1 MKRLNLSAGL
11 FCTALT
17 ILLFASLSSA
27 PMQAQER
34 GFVHPGG
41 LYTQEDFD
49 RVKAQIAE
57 KNQTVLKAWNML
69 KTAEYAQSSVQTNP
83 VETIVRGGS
92 GENYMN
98 AARGAAMAF
107 QNALRWKL
115 GGSAANA
122 RAAVRILM
130 AWANKTTAISG
141 NSDQCLAVGLYGYQF
156 AQAAEI
162 MRDYEGWSQESFE
175 KFRQWMLGL
184 WYPKAIQFLRQ
195 RNGTWENSGK
205 WWKAPGHYWSNWGLC
220 NALCVMSIG
229 ILADDVEIYNQ
240 GASFIKY
247 DQTGNYAEPPVMHD
261 VTGHDGFSGKAI
273 WNDGL
278 TEFWGNLIVT
288 TAESALETG
297 AYGQLGQMNESGR
310 DTGHSAMALG
320 LAVDIAKIAYNQG
333 DDLFAYMD
341 HRLAAGIE
349 YVAAQT
355 QSVAGLPWTPYLY
368 ISSGYAYSD
377 GRAWLMTEPALGAQ
391 MRPYWGT
398 VIGMYEGVK
407 GVAMPFS
414 ETAYSQMGTDE
425 GGKGS
430 TSGGYDHLGYSVLM
444 NTREP
449 QLCPPDKVPT
459 ELTGQMEYSGGLTA
473 ALIPSIANEK
483 KRGLV
488 TSKTTCHNELGALV
502 NTYTTTKSAVL
513 PAGKTVRLIPQLP
526 EGEEDTGQWLWNT
539 GETTREIT
547 VGTGW
552 SYVYRVTYTNAQG
565 IRSRLAFFIAT
576 TDEEEPVGIRTIGH
590 EAVKGKRAAETG
602 SMQDAVYDL
611 QGRRIARSLADAVH
625 AGKHRLLVVGG
636 RKVAL

>member
-1 MKRLNLSAGL
+1 M
-11 FCTALT
+11 T
-17 ILLFASLSSA
+17 FASL
-27 PMQAQER
+27 
-34 GFVHPGG
+34 
-41 LYTQEDFD
+41 
-49 RVKAQIAE
+49 
-57 KNQTVLKAWNML
+57 
-69 KTAEYAQSSVQTNP
+69 
-83 VETIVRGGS
+83 
-92 GENYMN
+92 
-98 AARGAAMAF
+98 
-107 QNALRWKL
+107 
-115 GGSAANA
+115 
-122 RAAVRILM
+122 
-130 AWANKTTAISG
+130 
-141 NSDQCLAVGLYGYQF
+141 
-156 AQAAEI
+156 
-162 MRDYEGWSQESFE
+162 
-175 KFRQWMLGL
+175 
-184 WYPKAIQFLRQ
+184 
-195 RNGTWENSGK
+195 
-205 WWKAPGHYWSNWGLC
+205 
-220 NALCVMSIG
+220 
-229 ILADDVEIYNQ
+229 
-240 GASFIKY
+240 
-247 DQTGNYAEPPVMHD
+247 
-261 VTGHDGFSGKAI
+261 
-273 WNDGL
+273 
-278 TEFWGNLIVT
+278 FWGNLIVT

-407 GVAMPFS
+407 GVTMPFS
-414 ETAYSQMGTDE
+414 ETAYAQMGIDE

-430 TSGGYDHLGYSVLM
+430 TNGGYDHLGYSVLM

-473 ALIPSIANEK
+473 ALIPSIANEN

-488 TSKTTCHNELGALV
+488 NGKTTCHNELGALV
-502 NTYTTTKSAVL
+502 NTYSTSKSAVL

-552 SYVYRVTYTNAQG
+552 SYVYRVTYTNARG

-602 SMQDAVYDL
+602 SMQEAVYDL
-611 QGRRIARSLADAVH
+611 HGRRIARSLADAVH